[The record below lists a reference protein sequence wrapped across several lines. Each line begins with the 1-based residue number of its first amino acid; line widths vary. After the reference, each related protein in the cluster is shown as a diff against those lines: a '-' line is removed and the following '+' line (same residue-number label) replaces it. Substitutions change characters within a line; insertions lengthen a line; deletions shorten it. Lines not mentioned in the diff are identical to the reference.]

1 MKNQIVTNQEMT
13 LLNEIKSFTENEFSS
28 SNFMWMYT
36 DYMKGDMKIN
46 RGLMSS
52 LIKKGIIEMDSYED
66 IDDAVKVNPYFF
78 VVEENSI
85 ANFINISVK

>member
-13 LLNEIKSFTENEFSS
+13 LLNEIKSFTETQFSS

-78 VVEENSI
+78 VVEENDI